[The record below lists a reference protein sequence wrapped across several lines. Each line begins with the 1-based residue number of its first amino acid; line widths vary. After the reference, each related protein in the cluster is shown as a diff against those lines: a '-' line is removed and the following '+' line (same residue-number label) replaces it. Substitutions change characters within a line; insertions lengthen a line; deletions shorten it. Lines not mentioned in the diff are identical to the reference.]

1 MLPKMKPK
9 RFERE
14 VRRAC
19 HLSAW
24 IKVVGRAYCECQVP
38 DISTHGAKVIVAL
51 PSAVPDRFELAFF
64 QGDQNRVCQVVWRRA
79 KMLGVK
85 FIF

>member
-24 IKVVGRAYCECQVP
+24 IKVVARIAN
-38 DISTHGAKVIVAL
+38 AKFRTSQRTARKSSLHYPRQSRTAL
-51 PSAVPDRFELAFF
+51 NWLFSKAIKIEFARSFGDAPRCWALSSSFE
-64 QGDQNRVCQVVWRRA
+64 
-79 KMLGVK
+79 
-85 FIF
+85 